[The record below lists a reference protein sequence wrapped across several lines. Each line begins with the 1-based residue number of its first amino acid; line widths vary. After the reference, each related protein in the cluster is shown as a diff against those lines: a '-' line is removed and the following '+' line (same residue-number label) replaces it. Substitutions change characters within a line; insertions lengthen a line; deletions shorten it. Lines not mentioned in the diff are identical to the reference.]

1 MTGGNEEAGRPT
13 RVVDELRGAVRNQ
26 VDCRYV
32 GTHPRIL
39 VTNSASIPPQRVST
53 ILHVDILELFDA
65 ASWTDLLGRAAAP
78 TIRIVVIALIAWLL
92 LRFAKAA
99 ITRSV
104 AGVGRAQPGW
114 LQRIEDRTG
123 IDLADDVDPIMQ
135 VRRERRAAALG
146 ALAGSVLT
154 VVVWTIAVMMILDQF
169 DINLAPIIASAG
181 IVGVA
186 VGFGAQDLVKDFL
199 SGVFILAEDQY
210 GVGDVVDVGEATG
223 AVEGVTLRTTRVR
236 DVEGTLWHV
245 PNGEIRRVGNK
256 SQGWAR
262 TLIDVDVA
270 YDSDLDE
277 ATRVMLET
285 ATAMAEEDAWAP
297 KFLEAPEVWGVEHL
311 GADGITIRMV
321 IKVLP
326 GEQWAISRELRRRVK
341 TALDIVGIEI
351 PFPQRTLWLR
361 NTTSSPFPEGR
372 TEPLPETDEPG
383 RS

>member
-1 MTGGNEEAGRPT
+1 MRRISTI
-13 RVVDELRGAVRNQ
+13 
-26 VDCRYV
+26 
-32 GTHPRIL
+32 IL
-39 VTNSASIPPQRVST
+39 VN
-53 ILHVDILELFDA
+53 ILDLFDA
-65 ASWTDLLGRAAAP
+65 ASWTELFGRAAGP

-99 ITRSV
+99 IERSV
-104 AGVGRAQPGW
+104 SGVGRAQPGW

-123 IDLADDVDPIMQ
+123 IDFADDVDPILQ

-154 VVVWTIAVMMILDQF
+154 VVIWSIAVMMMLDQF

-210 GVGDVVDVGEATG
+210 GVGDVVDVGDATG
-223 AVEGVTLRTTRVR
+223 AVEGVTLRTTKVR

-270 YDSDLDE
+270 YDSDLDA

-297 KFLEAPEVWGVEHL
+297 KFLEVPEVWGVEQL

-321 IKVLP
+321 IKVHP

-341 TALDIVGIEI
+341 TALDDVGIEI
-351 PFPQRTLWLR
+351 PFPQRTLWLK
-361 NTTSSPFPEGR
+361 NTESSPFAEGR
-372 TEPLPETDEPG
+372 TDPLAGTD
-383 RS
+383 